1 MSTTVNLKANATGVA
16 RVSTPSQSYTP
27 GSEYVIENQNDQI
40 FFTFAQPSSS
50 YNYNVI
56 EKVAFCANK
65 TDSTTYS
72 VQLKISAVKKSFNI
86 SSVTINN
93 SPAVDT
99 SRVDVISISA
109 SPSEKEISNRLGFND
124 AWAQVITNGLRAVP
138 YSSTYVGQAVYT
150 SASALYAPFLKVT
163 FSDTKV
169 HLEPTGSPRSGYVDP
184 RADITLRWSNSRV
197 PAFEP
202 SMAEPT
208 QLIAIV
214 TWKEADDE
222 TTVHQLQTST
232 ETSVTIPADTWALNK
247 NYMWKVAVTD
257 EGGTTTD
264 SGWYTLTTT
273 EPQATPPTLVEP
285 DGVTLDGSEPIQ
297 FRWIDNGR
305 GTYKGTDISISG
317 DNGASWGD
325 PIFVGEGLTSYA
337 MPGNTL
343 TAGNKLW
350 RARSYNPSM
359 TPGEWS
365 ESLPFTVIA
374 PPLTPYMEVTSVSP
388 RPVVT
393 WESDEQLAYQVQM
406 GSYDSG
412 LRFGLD
418 HTFQCPEFLPDGQ
431 TTIRVRVMNQYNL
444 WSDWANTS
452 INIENKPGF
461 STPTLTVAQ
470 SQDALLSWTE
480 VKSSTPISGLTWE
493 IGKTISGTGGL
504 SNSAGFCRSGY
515 FDLDGAALVAN
526 GSPARDTDGN
536 AYTALIAFYN
546 GSTFLSR
553 GTLYRYGTTPP
564 EGATRARIVFG
575 YTSSQGIAATQ
586 ETADAFIGYL
596 GSDDPAPVIVYR
608 NGTQIAETDGLTY
621 TDRWANGPTTYMVR
635 AILGGDN
642 YVDSN
647 TVEINLETQHPMIAE
662 PGGPWLELRYTTDA
676 VHNTQ
681 TTVQQTVTLMQFSG
695 SVYPEAEAAPYRQ
708 RSRQIS
714 VAFLNGQ
721 ERAFE
726 ALLGR
731 ECVLKDQ
738 YGGVIYGI
746 MSSMS
751 KMQNQFYCV
760 ISATIQQLEGE
771 P

>member
-1 MSTTVNLKANATGVA
+1 MLLQTYDAPAGTFTSGTHYWRGRTLNGDGVA
-16 RVSTPSQSYTP
+16 GDWSGVTPFV
-27 GSEYVIENQNDQI
+27 VI
-40 FFTFAQPSSS
+40 
-50 YNYNVI
+50 
-56 EKVAFCANK
+56 
-65 TDSTTYS
+65 
-72 VQLKISAVKKSFNI
+72 
-86 SSVTINN
+86 
-93 SPAVDT
+93 
-99 SRVDVISISA
+99 A
-109 SPSEKEISNRLGFND
+109 SPR
-124 AWAQVITNGLRAVP
+124 
-138 YSSTYVGQAVYT
+138 
-150 SASALYAPFLKVT
+150 
-163 FSDTKV
+163 
-169 HLEPTGSPRSGYVDP
+169 
-184 RADITLRWSNSRV
+184 
-197 PAFEP
+197 
-202 SMAEPT
+202 
-208 QLIAIV
+208 
-214 TWKEADDE
+214 
-222 TTVHQLQTST
+222 
-232 ETSVTIPADTWALNK
+232 
-247 NYMWKVAVTD
+247 
-257 EGGTTTD
+257 
-264 SGWYTLTTT
+264 
-273 EPQATPPTLVEP
+273 
-285 DGVTLDGSEPIQ
+285 
-297 FRWIDNGR
+297 
-305 GTYKGTDISISG
+305 
-317 DNGASWGD
+317 
-325 PIFVGEGLTSYA
+325 
-337 MPGNTL
+337 
-343 TAGNKLW
+343 
-350 RARSYNPSM
+350 
-359 TPGEWS
+359 
-365 ESLPFTVIA
+365 
-374 PPLTPYMEVTSVSP
+374 TPYMEVTSVSP

-393 WESDEQLAYQVQM
+393 WESDEQQAYQVQM

-412 LRFGLD
+412 LRYGLD

-452 INIENKPGF
+452 ITIENKPGF
-461 STPTLTVAQ
+461 STPTLTVEQ

-504 SNSAGFCRSGY
+504 GTSSGFCRSGY

-526 GSPARDTDGN
+526 GSPSRDADGH

-553 GTLYRYGTTPP
+553 PSLSRTGTTPP

-575 YTSSQGIAATQ
+575 YTSSLGIAATQ

-635 AILGGDN
+635 AILGGGN

-662 PGGPWLELRYTTDA
+662 PGGPWMELRYVTDA

-681 TTVQQTVTLMQFSG
+681 TAIQQTVTLMQFSG
-695 SVYPEAEAAPYRQ
+695 SVYPEAETAPYRQ
-708 RSRQIS
+708 RSRQIN

-746 MSSMS
+746 MASMS
-751 KMQNQFYCV
+751 KAQNQFYCV

>member
-1 MSTTVNLKANATGVA
+1 MSTTIRVVGTTAANPDSIHSDTPIVPGAIGTIQFSQEPIFFGFNWTGANQWKYNLIESAYFQMTQQNAPGMFNIAPLKESFVPAETTSENAPRAWWDHEYTGFYIASGTDITKKDSILEWNYGQYLLDAMRYGVA
-16 RVSTPSQSYTP
+16 VTRYDTGIYKVYTP
-27 GSEYVIENQNDQI
+27 YAAEAKRPVIE
-40 FFTFAQPSSS
+40 
-50 YNYNVI
+50 
-56 EKVAFCANK
+56 
-65 TDSTTYS
+65 
-72 VQLKISAVKKSFNI
+72 
-86 SSVTINN
+86 
-93 SPAVDT
+93 
-99 SRVDVISISA
+99 
-109 SPSEKEISNRLGFND
+109 
-124 AWAQVITNGLRAVP
+124 
-138 YSSTYVGQAVYT
+138 
-150 SASALYAPFLKVT
+150 VT
-163 FSDTKV
+163 FSDEKV
-169 HLEPTGSPRSGYVDP
+169 YLTPVPAHSSYKNP
-184 RADITLRWSNSRV
+184 RADVVLKWSNSQSHYNSTI
-197 PAFEP
+197 ED
-202 SMAEPT
+202 PT
-208 QLIAIV
+208 QQSAVV
-214 TWKEADDE
+214 TWRESGTSSTHTINV
-222 TTVHQLQTST
+222 TTAQ
-232 ETSVTIPADTWALNK
+232 SVTIPADTWSAGTS
-247 NYMWKVAVTD
+247 YQWKVAVT
-257 EGGTTTD
+257 
-264 SGWYTLTTT
+264 
-273 EPQATPPTLVEP
+273 ATS
-285 DGVTLDGSEPIQ
+285 GVTKESAWETVSTTASPAYPPRLRYPNGETVDGSKPVE
-297 FRWIDNGR
+297 FAWYDNSSESNN
-305 GTYKGTDISISG
+305 TGTDIVFSTDG
-317 DNGASWGD
+317 TAWGD
-325 PIFVGEGLTSYA
+325 PLHFEY
-337 MPGNTL
+337 GN
-343 TAGNKLW
+343 
-350 RARSYNPSM
+350 RSYTAPANTFTSGLNYWRGLAYNIDG
-359 TPGEWS
+359 TPGDWS
-365 ESLPFTVIA
+365 AAAEFTVIA
-374 PPLTPYMEVTSVSP
+374 SPRTPYMEVTSVSP
-388 RPVVT
+388 RPVAT
-393 WESDEQLAYQVQM
+393 WESDEQQAYQVQM

-412 LRFGLD
+412 LRYGLD

-444 WSDWANTS
+444 WSEWANTS

-662 PGGPWLELRYTTDA
+662 PGGPWMELRYTTDA

-751 KMQNQFYCV
+751 KAQNQFYCV

>member
-65 TDSTTYS
+65 TDSTIYT
-72 VQLKISAVKKSFNI
+72 VQLKINAVKKSFNI

-99 SRVDVISISA
+99 SRNDVISISA
-109 SPSEKEISNRLGFND
+109 SPSEEEIANRLGFND

-138 YSSTYVGQAVYT
+138 YSSNYVGQSVYT
-150 SASALYAPFLKVT
+150 SASALYGPYLKVV

-202 SMAEPT
+202 SVAEPK

-214 TWKEADDE
+214 TWKEADDD
-222 TTVHQLQTST
+222 TTVQQLQTST

-257 EGGTTTD
+257 DGGTTTD

-273 EPQATPPTLVEP
+273 EAQATPPTLVEP

-317 DNGASWGD
+317 DDGVSWGD

-337 MPGNTL
+337 LPGNTL

-350 RARSYNPSM
+350 RARAYNPSM

-365 ESLPFTVIA
+365 ESLTFTVIA
-374 PPLTPYMEVTSVSP
+374 PPSTPYIEVTSVSP

-412 LRFGLD
+412 LRYGLD

-452 INIENKPGF
+452 ITIENKPGF
-461 STPTLTVAQ
+461 STPTLTVEQ
-470 SQDALLSWTE
+470 SQDALLSWSIPPVPTITAAE
-480 VKSSTPISGLTWE
+480 LQRGGIRVADGTNANSTQRIRT
-493 IGKTISGTGGL
+493 IGFVELWPGMTL
-504 SNSAGFCRSGY
+504 DVSGY
-515 FDLDGAALVAN
+515 QFAVYRYSAAAITAYLDSPKDLGA
-526 GSPARDTDGN
+526 G
-536 AYTALIAFYN
+536 AYTAETHAFYR
-546 GSTFLSR
+546 LSIAKI
-553 GTLYRYGTTPP
+553 PV
-564 EGATRARIVFG
+564 GALTDADIPTVAAACTITAQQP
-575 YTSSQGIAATQ
+575 TSW
-586 ETADAFIGYL
+586 L
-596 GSDDPAPVIVYR
+596 VYR

-662 PGGPWLELRYTTDA
+662 PGGPWMELRYVTDA

-681 TTVQQTVTLMQFSG
+681 TTIQQTVTLMQFSG
-695 SVYPEAEAAPYRQ
+695 SVYPEAETAPYRQ

-731 ECVLKDQ
+731 ECVLRDQ

-746 MSSMS
+746 MSSMN
-751 KMQNQFYCV
+751 KAQNQFYCV

>member
-56 EKVAFCANK
+56 EGVAFCAYK
-65 TDSTTYS
+65 TPSTTYT
-72 VQLKISAVKKSFNI
+72 VQLKINAVKKSFNI
-86 SSVTINN
+86 SSVTITN
-93 SPAVDT
+93 SPTVDT
-99 SRVDVISISA
+99 SRNDVISIKE
-109 SPSEKEISNRLGFND
+109 SPTEKAISNNYAFNE
-124 AWAQVITNGLRAVP
+124 AWAQVITNGLRAMP
-138 YSSTYVGQAVYT
+138 YSSNYVGDSVYT
-150 SASALYAPFLKVT
+150 AASALYGPYLKVT

-169 HLEPTGSPRSGYVDP
+169 HLVPTGSPRSGYVDP

-197 PAFEP
+197 PAFDP
-202 SMAEPT
+202 SVAEPT

-257 EGGTTTD
+257 DGGTTTD

-273 EPQATPPTLVEP
+273 ETSATPPTLVEP
-285 DGVTLDGSEPIQ
+285 DGLTLDGSEPIQ

-317 DNGASWGD
+317 DDGVSWGD
-325 PIFVGEGLTSYA
+325 PIFASEGLTSYA
-337 MPGNTL
+337 LPGNTL

-374 PPLTPYMEVTSVSP
+374 PPLVPYMEVTSVSP

-393 WESDEQLAYQVQM
+393 WESDEQQAYQVQM

-412 LRFGLD
+412 LRYGLD

-452 INIENKPGF
+452 INIENITAVAPI
-461 STPTLTVAQ
+461 LTVEHG
-470 SQDALLSWTE
+470 QDALLSWRQPGPSY
-480 VKSSTPISGLTWE
+480 SSVDVSQVVIGGIRSTNGGNYTNTARVRTTLYYRLRRLERITVPGYKFEAFKYTGQSYTNYVGVAKELDDGDTLTADQYAYYR
-493 IGKTISGTGGL
+493 IAVAK
-504 SNSAGFCRSGY
+504 
-515 FDLDGAALVAN
+515 LDGSAFTSADLADVAAAITFS
-526 GSPARDTDGN
+526 GP
-536 AYTALIAFYN
+536 LIY
-546 GSTFLSR
+546 SW
-553 GTLYRYGTTPP
+553 
-564 EGATRARIVFG
+564 
-575 YTSSQGIAATQ
+575 
-586 ETADAFIGYL
+586 
-596 GSDDPAPVIVYR
+596 IVYR

-621 TDRWANGPTTYMVR
+621 TDRWSNGPTTYMVR

-642 YVDSN
+642 YTDSN

-662 PGGPWLELRYTTDA
+662 PGGPWMELRYATDA

-751 KMQNQFYCV
+751 KAQNQFYCV